1 MSARSRPPTDEHKT
15 SIYDSR
21 SGTPRA
27 KAQTRRGHE
36 SSAIAVPEVECATP
50 TQIDPLPHNRS
61 EPLRVISMKTPADLV
76 AARNEGRPAPEER
89 QARQAREHRPQLRA
103 LSEVMQR
110 HDAPPGQMG
119 YLAPPR
125 DPSEVRARKLRDVVI
140 WGSVVV
146 MLGCVVTLAVWFLA
160 R

>member
-1 MSARSRPPTDEHKT
+1 MSSRSRPPTDEHKT

-21 SGTPRA
+21 SGTPRP
-27 KAQTRRGHE
+27 KAPTRRGHE
-36 SSAIAVPEVECATP
+36 SSAIALPEIEHATP

-76 AARNEGRPAPEER
+76 AARNEGRPAPE
-89 QARQAREHRPQLRA
+89 ARQAREHRPQLRS
-103 LSEVMQR
+103 LGDVMQR
-110 HDAPPGQMG
+110 NSAPVHGTG
-119 YLAPPR
+119 NLAPPR
-125 DPSEVRARKLRDVVI
+125 DPKEVRGRKLRDLVI

-146 MLGCVVTLAVWFLA
+146 MLGCAVMLAVWFIA